1 MGWLS
6 IGSAVARSLSQPPP
20 TSGPGYDATVA
31 QRTRPVPAD
40 CWAPGSL
47 TLAATGSG
55 PLSGLTVAVKDMF
68 AIEGHVS
75 SYGHPRWRETHGPA
89 EGTAPVVAR
98 LLAAGASVAGL
109 AKLDQ
114 IAWSIIGNAGE
125 GIAPLNPA
133 YPGRFTCGSS
143 SGPASAVACGLASI
157 GIGTDTGGSVRAPA
171 AACGLFGL
179 RPTHGAISTDG
190 VLPLAPPFDT
200 VGIFARELPLL
211 GRVLDLLSEGNGGA
225 GPISRLIVPADC
237 LDSVSPETAE
247 AVRAVG
253 AAVAESAGCELA
265 DERLGEFFSDEAAD
279 LFARNQARQVWD
291 ALGPWLAE
299 NVEVLAPDVAG
310 RVRRAEQLAAAPSS
324 EREADERAWHA
335 YTGSLGERLPAGT
348 VAVVPVLADLPPLR
362 TASPDELAEFRTTTF
377 RFTAPASL
385 TGRPEVVVPVKHA
398 ASGKQIGVGLL
409 GWPGS
414 DAELVRVAG
423 LIRPSGEPPTSSS

>member
-6 IGSAVARSLSQPPP
+6 VGSAIARLLSQPPP
-20 TSGPGYDATVA
+20 TAGPGYDATVGEQA
-31 QRTRPVPAD
+31 RPVAAD

-55 PLSGLTVAVKDMF
+55 PLSGRTVAVKDMF

-89 EGTAPVVAR
+89 ERTAPAVAG

-125 GIAPLNPA
+125 GVAPLNPA
-133 YPGRFTCGSS
+133 YPDRFTCGSS
-143 SGPASAVACGLASI
+143 SGPASAVASGLADI

-179 RPTHGAISTDG
+179 RPTHGLISADG

-200 VGIFARELPLL
+200 VGIFARELSLL
-211 GRVLDLLSEGNGGA
+211 ADVFDVLSAGNGGI
-225 GPISRLIVPADC
+225 GPAQRLIVPADC

-247 AVRAVG
+247 AVRAVA
-253 AAVAESAGCELA
+253 AAVAESAGCDLA
-265 DERLGEFFSDEAAD
+265 EDRLGEFFSDGTAD
-279 LFARNQARQVWD
+279 LFARNQARQVWK

-299 NVEVLAPDVAG
+299 NAGALAPDVGG
-310 RVRRAEQLAAAPSS
+310 RVRRAEQLAGSPAT
-324 EREADERAWHA
+324 ERKADELAWHT
-335 YTGSLGERLPAGT
+335 YTEALAERLPAGT
-348 VAVVPVLADLPPLR
+348 VAVVPVLAGLPPLR
-362 TASPDELAEFRTTTF
+362 TATPEELAEFRATTF

-385 TGRPEVVVPVKHA
+385 TGRPELVVPFQHA
-398 ASGKQIGVGLL
+398 ASGRQIGVGLL
-409 GWPGS
+409 GARGT
-414 DAELVRVAG
+414 DQELARLAG
-423 LIRPSGEPPTSSS
+423 LVGPAGPR

>member
-1 MGWLS
+1 MRRWAS
-6 IGSAVARSLSQPPP
+6 KRSPSP
-20 TSGPGYDATVA
+20 
-31 QRTRPVPAD
+31 RD

-89 EGTAPVVAR
+89 ERTAPVVAR

-133 YPGRFTCGSS
+133 YPDRFTCGSS
-143 SGPASAVACGLASI
+143 SGPASAVASGLASI

-171 AACGLFGL
+171 AACGVFGL

-211 GRVLDLLSEGNGGA
+211 ARVLAVLSEGHGLSEGNGGA

-237 LDSVSPETAE
+237 PDSVSPETAE
-247 AVRAVG
+247 AVRAV
-253 AAVAESAGCELA
+253 AAAIAQSAGCELA
-265 DERLGEFFSDEAAD
+265 EERLAEFFSDEAAD
-279 LFARNQARQVWD
+279 LFARNQARQAWD
-291 ALGPWLAE
+291 TLGPWLAE

-335 YTGSLGERLPAGT
+335 YTDALSARLPAGT

-362 TASPDELAEFRTTTF
+362 IASPDELAEFRTTTF
-377 RFTAPASL
+377 RFTTPASL
-385 TGRPEVVVPVKHA
+385 SGRPELVVPFKHA

-409 GWPGS
+409 GSPGS

-423 LIRPSGEPPTSSS
+423 LIRPSGEPQTSSS